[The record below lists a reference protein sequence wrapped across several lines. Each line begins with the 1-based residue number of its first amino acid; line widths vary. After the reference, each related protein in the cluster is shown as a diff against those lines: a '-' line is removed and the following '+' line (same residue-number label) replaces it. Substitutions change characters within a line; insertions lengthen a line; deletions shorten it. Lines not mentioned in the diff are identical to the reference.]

1 MPFDCLREMI
11 PHNRFSGVD
20 GRQHRLVHSRRLSTL
35 LILLLPVL
43 GFLPGIALADLP
55 DDAIERARLLRQQ
68 QQDSAP
74 AAVRPEAPPKEL
86 PGAKIDVEA
95 LRARQ
100 ELQSRQQQDGLWRR
114 TLGEQQSG
122 KIRQEMTGIPS
133 TGPAA
138 RGMGAERDQRMQ
150 DLSNRILQQDLQYKL
165 NR

>member
-1 MPFDCLREMI
+1 MLTR
-11 PHNRFSGVD
+11 NRFSGVD
-20 GRQHRLVHSRRLSTL
+20 GRERRLVHSGRLSTL
-35 LILLLPVL
+35 LTLLLPLL
-43 GFLPGIALADLP
+43 GFLPGLALADLP

-68 QQDSAP
+68 QQESSP
-74 AAVRPEAPPKEL
+74 AVVRPEAAAAEL

-114 TLGEQQSG
+114 TLGEQQTG

-133 TGPAA
+133 TGAA
-138 RGMGAERDQRMQ
+138 VRGQGAERDQRMQ

>member
-1 MPFDCLREMI
+1 MATR
-11 PHNRFSGVD
+11 NRFSGVD
-20 GRQHRLVHSRRLSTL
+20 GRKRRLVHSSGLSTL
-35 LILLLPVL
+35 LIRVLPIL
-43 GFLPGIALADLP
+43 GFLPGIAFADLP
-55 DDAIERARLLRQQ
+55 DEAIERARLLRQQ
-68 QQDSAP
+68 QQESTP
-74 AAVRPEAPPKEL
+74 AVVQPEAPTAEL

-114 TLGEQQSG
+114 TLGEQQTG
-122 KIRQEMTGIPS
+122 RIRQEMTGIPS
-133 TGPAA
+133 TGAAA